1 MSAAVLAR
9 IGDVGRMGL
18 GVPLLVI
25 ALLAMVVLPL
35 PPLVLDAFFTFNITL
50 SLVIMLAVIYVQRP
64 LDFAVFP
71 TVLLAITLLRLALNV
86 ASTRVVLLNGHMGT
100 DAAGRVIEAFGHFV
114 IGGNYAVG
122 IVVFVILVVIN
133 FMVVTKGAG
142 RVSEVTARFT
152 LDAMPGKQMAI
163 DADLNAGLITQEQ
176 AVARRAEV
184 AQEADFYGAMDGA
197 SKFVRGDAVAG
208 ILILVINV
216 IGGIVIGTLDH
227 GMPIGEAGR
236 VYTLLTIGDGLV
248 AQIPAL
254 LTSTAVA
261 VIVTRMSRATTL
273 SDQVVKQL
281 VQHPRT
287 LTIAGSV
294 LGIIGLLP
302 GMPNVIFLLLAAAT
316 IGVGVRLEKR
326 ARLAPAA
333 APAAAAEA
341 AKKLEPPAAERELGW
356 EDVSAVDLIGLE
368 VGYRLIPL
376 VDRNQ
381 SGPLLA
387 RIKAVRRKLSEELG
401 FLVQSVHIR
410 DNLELKPAGYR
421 ISVLGVPVGE
431 GEIQVERDLAINPG
445 GVTAQI
451 VGVRT
456 KDPAFGLDAYW
467 IEPAAKEHAQAL
479 GFTVVDASTV
489 VATHLSELLKRH
501 AYQLLGHEEVQHLLE
516 RLAKSAPKLVENL
529 TPGALTL
536 GVVVKVMQELLV
548 DRVPVRNIRTIA
560 ETLAEHGT
568 RTQDPLLLLGHVR
581 EALGGSIVQGI
592 YGLRTEL
599 PVITLDASLEQ
610 LLRDGF
616 KGGDGSPTFEPGLAD
631 RLHGALL
638 DAAQQQELKGD
649 PPVLLVPTQLR
660 PWLARFT
667 RHGVPNLAVLAYGEI
682 PHNKSLRVVASVG
695 SANGAAGRAVPVR
708 ANAA

>member
-1 MSAAVLAR
+1 MSAVMTQRLAT
-9 IGDVGRMGL
+9 IGKLGL
-18 GVPLLVI
+18 GVPLLVV
-25 ALLAMVVLPL
+25 ALLAMVVVPL
-35 PPLVLDAFFTFNITL
+35 PPFLLDVFFTFNITL

-71 TVLLAITLLRLALNV
+71 TVLLGITLLRLALNV
-86 ASTRVVLLNGHMGT
+86 ASTRVVLLHGHTGT
-100 DAAGRVIEAFGHFV
+100 SAAGRVIEAFGQFV

-176 AVARRAEV
+176 AVTRRNEV
-184 AQEADFYGAMDGA
+184 SQEADFYGAMDGA

-208 ILILVINV
+208 VLILVINI
-216 IGGIVIGTLDH
+216 IGGLVIGTMDH
-227 GMPIGEAGR
+227 GLPVAEAGR

-254 LTSTAVA
+254 LASTAVA
-261 VIVTRMSRATTL
+261 VIVTRMSRASTL
-273 SDQVVKQL
+273 SEQVVRQL
-281 VQHPRT
+281 VQHPRA

-294 LGIIGLLP
+294 LGVLGLLP
-302 GMPNVIFLLLAAAT
+302 GMPNLVFLLLASAT
-316 IGVGVRLEKR
+316 AGSGYWLQKR
-326 ARLAPAA
+326 ARAA
-333 APAAAAEA
+333 AQPAKSEVAPQPEA
-341 AKKLEPPAAERELGW
+341 PPAADRELGW
-356 EDVSAVDLIGLE
+356 EDVSAVDLVGLE

-381 SGPLLA
+381 SGPLLG

-410 DNLELKPAGYR
+410 DNLELKPNAYR
-421 ISVLGVPVGE
+421 ISILGVPVGE
-431 GEIQVERDLAINPG
+431 GEIQTERDLAINPG
-445 GVTAQI
+445 GVNAQLI
-451 VGVRT
+451 GVRT

-467 IEPAAKEHAQAL
+467 IEPAAKEHAQSL
-479 GFTVVDASTV
+479 GFTVVDAATV

-501 AYQLLGHEEVQHLLE
+501 AHQLLGHEEVQQLLD

-529 TPGALTL
+529 TPGALPL

-560 ETLAEHGT
+560 ETLAEHAG
-568 RTQDPLLLLGHVR
+568 RTQDPAVLLAHVR

-592 YGLRTEL
+592 YGLRDEL
-599 PVITLDASLEQ
+599 PVITLDPSLEQ

-616 KGGDGSPTFEPGLAD
+616 KGGEGAPTFEPSLAD

-638 DAAQQQELKGD
+638 DAAGQQELRGE
-649 PPVLLVPTQLR
+649 PAVLLVPTQLR

-667 RHGVPNLAVLAYGEI
+667 RHGAPNLAVLAYGEV

-695 SANGAAGRAVPVR
+695 SPNGAATRQALPR

>member
-1 MSAAVLAR
+1 MSAVMAERLAR
-9 IGDVGRMGL
+9 VGRLGL
-18 GVPLLVI
+18 GVPLLLV
-25 ALLAMVVLPL
+25 ALLAMVVVPL
-35 PPLVLDAFFTFNITL
+35 PPFLLDLFFTFNITL
-50 SLVIMLAVIYVQRP
+50 SLVIMLAVIYVRRP

-71 TVLLAITLLRLALNV
+71 TVLLGVTLLRLALNV
-86 ASTRVVLLNGHMGT
+86 ASTRVVLLHGHTGT
-100 DAAGRVIEAFGHFV
+100 DAAGRVIEAFGQFV

-208 ILILVINV
+208 ILILVVNV
-216 IGGIVIGTLDH
+216 IGGLVIGPLDH
-227 GMPIGEAGR
+227 GMSISDAGR

-248 AQIPAL
+248 AQLPAL
-254 LTSTAVA
+254 LASTAVA
-261 VIVTRMSRATTL
+261 VIVTRMSRASTL
-273 SDQVVKQL
+273 SEQVVRQL
-281 VQHPRT
+281 VQTPRA
-287 LTIAGSV
+287 LTIAGGVLAV
-294 LGIIGLLP
+294 LGVLP
-302 GMPNVIFLLLAAAT
+302 GMPNVVFLLLASAT
-316 IGVGVRLEKR
+316 ITAGYWLEKR
-326 ARLAPAA
+326 ARLVAQAAKVPASQ
-333 APAAAAEA
+333 PAAAA
-341 AKKLEPPAAERELGW
+341 PPAADRELGW
-356 EDVSAVDLIGLE
+356 EDVSAVDLIALE

-381 SGPLLA
+381 SGPLLG

-410 DNLELKPAGYR
+410 DNLELKPNAYR

-431 GEIQVERDLAINPG
+431 GEIQTERDLAINPG
-445 GVTAQI
+445 GVTAQL
-451 VGVRT
+451 VGVRA

-467 IEPAAKEHAQAL
+467 IEPAAKEHAQSL
-479 GFTVVDASTV
+479 GFTVVDPATV

-501 AYQLLGHEEVQHLLE
+501 AHQLLGHEEVQQLLD

-529 TPGALTL
+529 TPGALAL

-560 ETLAEHGT
+560 ETLAEHAG
-568 RTQDPLLLLGHVR
+568 RTQDPMVLLAHVR
-581 EALGGSIVQGI
+581 EALGGSIIQSI
-592 YGLRTEL
+592 YGLRDDL
-599 PVITLDASLEQ
+599 PVITLDPSLENM
-610 LLRDGF
+610 LRDGF
-616 KGGDGSPTFEPGLAD
+616 KGGDGGPTFEPSLAD

-638 DAAQQQELKGD
+638 DAAGQQELRSE
-649 PPVLLVPTQLR
+649 PAVLLVPTQLR

-695 SANGAAGRAVPVR
+695 SPNGGTARASLPR

>member
-1 MSAAVLAR
+1 MSATLLAR
-9 IGDVGRMGL
+9 LGDIGRLGL
-18 GVPLLVI
+18 GVPVLVV
-25 ALLAMVVLPL
+25 ALLAMVVVPL
-35 PPLVLDAFFTFNITL
+35 PPFLLDAFFTFNITL
-50 SLVIMLAVIYVQRP
+50 SLVIMLAVIYVRRP

-71 TVLLAITLLRLALNV
+71 TVLLGVTLLRLALNV
-86 ASTRVVLLNGHMGT
+86 ASTRVVLLNGHTGT

-133 FMVVTKGAG
+133 FMVVTKGSG

-176 AVARRAEV
+176 AVARRNEV

-227 GMPIGEAGR
+227 GLPIAEAGR

-254 LTSTAVA
+254 LSSTAVA
-261 VIVTRMSRATTL
+261 VIVTRMSRASAL
-273 SDQVVKQL
+273 SEQVVRQL
-281 VQHPRT
+281 VQHPRA
-287 LTIAGSV
+287 LTIAGAV

-316 IGVGVRLEKR
+316 GGAGYWLEKR
-326 ARLAPAA
+326 AKAVPAA
-333 APAAAAEA
+333 APKAEA
-341 AKKLEPPAAERELGW
+341 AAKSEAPAAERELNW
-356 EDVSAVDLIGLE
+356 EDVSAIDLIGLE

-387 RIKAVRRKLSEELG
+387 RIKAVRRKLSEDLG

-410 DNLELKPAGYR
+410 DNLELKPNGYR
-421 ISVLGVPVGE
+421 ISILGVPVGE

-445 GVTAQI
+445 GVAAQI

-479 GFTVVDASTV
+479 GFTVVDAATV

-501 AYQLLGHEEVQHLLE
+501 AYQLLGHEEVQHLLD
-516 RLAKSAPKLVENL
+516 RLGKTAPKLVENL

-560 ETLAEHGT
+560 ETLAEHGG
-568 RTQDPLLLLGHVR
+568 RTQDPLALLGHVR
-581 EALGGSIVQGI
+581 EALGGSIVQSI
-592 YGLRTEL
+592 YGLRNEL

-638 DAAQQQELKGD
+638 DATQQQELKGE
-649 PPVLLVPTQLR
+649 PAVLLVPTQLR

-667 RHGVPNLAVLAYGEI
+667 RHGAPSLAVLAYGEI

-695 SANGAAGRAVPVR
+695 GPSATGRAVPAR

>member
-1 MSAAVLAR
+1 MSPAILAR
-9 IGDVGRMGL
+9 LQDVGRLGL
-18 GVPLLVI
+18 GVPLLVV
-25 ALLAMVVLPL
+25 ALLAMVVVPL
-35 PPLVLDAFFTFNITL
+35 PPLLLDAFFTFNITL

-71 TVLLAITLLRLALNV
+71 TVLLGVTLLRLALNV
-86 ASTRVVLLNGHMGT
+86 ASTRVVLLNGHTGT
-100 DAAGRVIEAFGHFV
+100 DAAGQVIESFGHFV

-122 IVVFVILVVIN
+122 VVVFVILVVIN
-133 FMVVTKGAG
+133 FMVVTKGSG

-176 AVARRAEV
+176 AVLRRSEV

-227 GMPIGEAGR
+227 GMPIAEAGR

-254 LTSTAVA
+254 LSSTAVA
-261 VIVTRMSRATTL
+261 VIVTRMSRASTL
-273 SDQVVKQL
+273 SEQVVKQL
-281 VQHPRT
+281 VQHPRA
-287 LTIAGSV
+287 LTVAGGV

-302 GMPNVIFLLLAAAT
+302 GMPNIIFLLLAAAT
-316 IGVGVRLEKR
+316 VSTGYWLEKR
-326 ARLAPAA
+326 AKLATLVAA
-333 APAAAAEA
+333 APAAAPKSQAQ
-341 AKKLEPPAAERELGW
+341 PAAADRELGW

-410 DNLELKPAGYR
+410 DNLELKPNAYR
-421 ISVLGVPVGE
+421 ISILGVPVGE

-451 VGVRT
+451 VGART
-456 KDPAFGLDAYW
+456 KDPAFGLEAYW
-467 IEPAAKEHAQAL
+467 IEPAAKEHAQGL
-479 GFTVVDASTV
+479 GFTVVDAATV

-501 AYQLLGHEEVQHLLE
+501 AYQLLGHEEVQHLLD
-516 RLAKSAPKLVENL
+516 RLAKTAPKLVENL
-529 TPGALTL
+529 TPGALSL

-560 ETLAEHGT
+560 ETLAEHGG

-581 EALGGSIVQGI
+581 EALGGSIVQSV

-599 PVITLDASLEQ
+599 PVITLDTSLEQ

-638 DAAQQQELKGD
+638 DAAQQQELKGE
-649 PPVLLVPTQLR
+649 PAVLLVPTQLR

-667 RHGVPNLAVLAYGEI
+667 RHGAPNLAVLAYGEI
-682 PHNKSLRVVASVG
+682 PHNKSLRVVANVG
-695 SANGAAGRAVPVR
+695 GQNAAGRAALPR
-708 ANAA
+708 AHAA

>member
-9 IGDVGRMGL
+9 LSDVGRLGL
-18 GVPLLVI
+18 GVPLLVV
-25 ALLAMVVLPL
+25 ALLAMVVVPL
-35 PPLVLDAFFTFNITL
+35 PPLLLDAFFTFNITL
-50 SLVIMLAVIYVQRP
+50 SLVIMLAVIYVKRP

-71 TVLLAITLLRLALNV
+71 TVLLGVTLLRLALNV
-86 ASTRVVLLNGHMGT
+86 ASTRVVLLNGHTGT

-133 FMVVTKGAG
+133 FMVVTKGSG

-176 AVARRAEV
+176 AVARRSEV
-184 AQEADFYGAMDGA
+184 AQEADFYGSMDGA

-227 GMPIGEAGR
+227 GLPIAEAGR

-254 LTSTAVA
+254 LSSTAVA
-261 VIVTRMSRATTL
+261 VIVTRMSRASTL
-273 SDQVVKQL
+273 SEQVVKQL
-281 VQHPRT
+281 VQHPRA
-287 LTIAGSV
+287 LTIAGGV
-294 LGIIGLLP
+294 LGVIGLLP
-302 GMPNVIFLLLAAAT
+302 GMPNIIFLLLAGAT
-316 IGVGVRLEKR
+316 VSAGYWLEKR
-326 ARLAPAA
+326 ARIAPA
-333 APAAAAEA
+333 APAAEATPKAEA
-341 AKKLEPPAAERELGW
+341 PAADRELGW
-356 EDVSAVDLIGLE
+356 DDVSAVDLIGLE

-410 DNLELKPAGYR
+410 DNLELKPNGYR
-421 ISVLGVPVGE
+421 ISILGVPVGE

-445 GVTAQI
+445 GVSAQI

-467 IEPAAKEHAQAL
+467 IEPAGKEHAQAL
-479 GFTVVDASTV
+479 GFTVVDAATV

-501 AYQLLGHEEVQHLLE
+501 AYQLLGHEEVQHLLD
-516 RLAKSAPKLVENL
+516 RLAKTAPKLVENL

-560 ETLAEHGT
+560 ETLAEHGG
-568 RTQDPLLLLGHVR
+568 RSQDPLVLLGHVR
-581 EALGGSIVQGI
+581 EALGGSIVQSI
-592 YGLRTEL
+592 YGLRNEL

-638 DAAQQQELKGD
+638 DATQQQELKGE

-667 RHGVPNLAVLAYGEI
+667 RHGAPNLAVLAYGEI

-695 SANGAAGRAVPVR
+695 SPGAAGRAAPAR

>member
-1 MSAAVLAR
+1 MAVVMQRLAE
-9 IGDVGRMGL
+9 VGRLGL
-18 GVPLLVI
+18 GVPLLVV
-25 ALLAMVVLPL
+25 ALLAMVVVPM
-35 PPLVLDAFFTFNITL
+35 PPFLLDAFFTFNITL
-50 SLVIMLAVIYVQRP
+50 SLVIMLAVIYVARP

-71 TVLLAITLLRLALNV
+71 TVLLGVTLLRLALNV
-86 ASTRVVLLNGHMGT
+86 ASTRVVLLHGHTGT
-100 DAAGRVIEAFGHFV
+100 DAAGRVIEAFGEFV
-114 IGGNYAVG
+114 VGGNYAVG

-184 AQEADFYGAMDGA
+184 AQEADFYGSMDGA

-216 IGGIVIGTLDH
+216 LGGLVIGTLDH
-227 GMPIGEAGR
+227 GMPIAEAGR

-254 LTSTAVA
+254 LASTAVA
-261 VIVTRMSRATTL
+261 VIVTRMSRASTL
-273 SDQVVKQL
+273 SEQVVGQL
-281 VQHPRT
+281 VQHPRA
-287 LTIAGSV
+287 LTVAGGV
-294 LGIIGLLP
+294 LGILGLLP
-302 GMPNVIFLLLAAAT
+302 GMPNVVFLLLASAT
-316 IGVGVRLEKR
+316 GGAGYWLEKR
-326 ARLAPAA
+326 ARQPKAAVEIEQAPKSAA
-333 APAAAAEA
+333 
-341 AKKLEPPAAERELGW
+341 PAAERELGW

-410 DNLELKPAGYR
+410 DNLELKPNAYR

-451 VGVRT
+451 VGMRA
-456 KDPAFGLDAYW
+456 KDPAFGLEAYW
-467 IEPAAKEHAQAL
+467 IEPAAKEHAQSL

-501 AYQLLGHEEVQHLLE
+501 AHQLLGHEEVQHLLD

-529 TPGALTL
+529 TPGALSL
-536 GVVVKVMQELLV
+536 GVVVKVMQELLL

-560 ETLAEHGT
+560 ETLAEHAG
-568 RTQDPLLLLGHVR
+568 RSQDPLALLAHVR
-581 EALGGSIVQGI
+581 EALGGSIVQTI
-592 YGLRTEL
+592 YGLRDEL
-599 PVITLDASLEQ
+599 PVITLDPTLEQ
-610 LLRDGF
+610 LLREGY
-616 KGGDGSPTFEPGLAD
+616 KGGEGTPTFEPGLAD

-638 DAAQQQELKGD
+638 DAAQQQEMRGE
-649 PPVLLVPTQLR
+649 PAVLLVPTQLR

-667 RHGVPNLAVLAYGEI
+667 RHGAPTLTVLAYGEV
-682 PHNKSLRVVASVG
+682 PHNKSLRVVANVG
-695 SANGAAGRAVPVR
+695 SPTAGRAAMPR

>member
-1 MSAAVLAR
+1 MSAAVIAQRLA
-9 IGDVGRMGL
+9 GVGRLGL
-18 GVPLLVI
+18 GVPLLVV
-25 ALLAMVVLPL
+25 ALLAMVVVPL
-35 PPLVLDAFFTFNITL
+35 PPLLLDAFFTFNITL
-50 SLVIMLAVIYVQRP
+50 SLVIMLAVIYVSRP

-71 TVLLAITLLRLALNV
+71 TVLLGVTLLRLALNV
-86 ASTRVVLLNGHMGT
+86 ASTRVVLLNGHTGT
-100 DAAGRVIEAFGHFV
+100 DAAGHVIESFGEFV
-114 IGGNYAVG
+114 I
-122 IVVFVILVVIN
+122 
-133 FMVVTKGAG
+133 VTKGAG

-176 AVARRAEV
+176 AVLRRNEV
-184 AQEADFYGAMDGA
+184 GQEADFYGAMDGA

-208 ILILVINV
+208 ILILAINV
-216 IGGIVIGTLDH
+216 LGGLVIGTLDH
-227 GMPIGEAGR
+227 GLPLAEAGR
-236 VYTLLTIGDGLV
+236 IYTLLTIGDGLV

-254 LTSTAVA
+254 LSSTAVA
-261 VIVTRMSRATTL
+261 VIVTRMSRASTL
-273 SDQVVKQL
+273 SGEVVRQL
-281 VQHPRT
+281 IQHPRA

-294 LGIIGLLP
+294 LGVIGLLP
-302 GMPNVIFLLLAAAT
+302 GMPNVVFLTLAAAT
-316 IGVGVRLEKR
+316 IGAGYWLEKR
-326 ARLAPAA
+326 NRVAP
-333 APAAAAEA
+333 PALKAEA
-341 AKKLEPPAAERELGW
+341 APKPETPAEARELGW

-410 DNLELKPAGYR
+410 DNLELKPSAYR

-431 GEIQVERDLAINPG
+431 AEIQPERDLAINPG
-445 GVTAQI
+445 GVNAQI

-467 IEPAAKEHAQAL
+467 IEPAAREHAQAL

-501 AYQLLGHEEVQHLLE
+501 AHQLLGHEEVQHLLD
-516 RLAKSAPKLVENL
+516 RLAKTAPKLVENL

-560 ETLAEHGT
+560 ETLAEHAG
-568 RTQDPLLLLGHVR
+568 RTQDPLTLLGSVR
-581 EALGGSIVQGI
+581 EALGSSIVQSI
-592 YGLRTEL
+592 YGLRNEL

-610 LLRDGF
+610 LLREGF
-616 KGGDGSPTFEPGLAD
+616 KGGTGRCSTRRSSRSSAASRPCCSCRESCVRGL
-631 RLHGALL
+631 R
-638 DAAQQQELKGD
+638 
-649 PPVLLVPTQLR
+649 
-660 PWLARFT
+660 
-667 RHGVPNLAVLAYGEI
+667 
-682 PHNKSLRVVASVG
+682 ASR
-695 SANGAAGRAVPVR
+695 ATGRR
-708 ANAA
+708 I

>member
-1 MSAAVLAR
+1 MNAAVLAR
-9 IGDVGRMGL
+9 LSDVGRLGL
-18 GVPLLVI
+18 GVPLLVV
-25 ALLAMVVLPL
+25 ALLAMIVVPL
-35 PPLVLDAFFTFNITL
+35 PPFLLDVFFTFNITL
-50 SLVIMLAVIYVQRP
+50 SLVIMLAVIYVARP
-64 LDFAVFP
+64 VDFAVFP
-71 TVLLAITLLRLALNV
+71 TVLLGVTLLRLALNV
-86 ASTRVVLLNGHMGT
+86 ASTRVVLLNGHTGT
-100 DAAGRVIEAFGHFV
+100 DAAGQVIEAFGHFV

-122 IVVFVILVVIN
+122 VVVFVILVVIN

-176 AVARRAEV
+176 AVARRNEV
-184 AQEADFYGAMDGA
+184 SQEADFYGSMDGA

-227 GMPIGEAGR
+227 GMPIAEAGR

-254 LTSTAVA
+254 LSSTAVA
-261 VIVTRMSRATTL
+261 VIVTRMSRASTL
-273 SDQVVKQL
+273 SEQVVRQL
-281 VQHPRT
+281 VQHPRA
-287 LTIAGSV
+287 LTIAGGV
-294 LGIIGLLP
+294 LGVIGLLP
-302 GMPNVIFLLLAAAT
+302 GMPNIIFLLLAAAT
-316 IGVGVRLEKR
+316 IGAGYWLEQR
-326 ARLAPAA
+326 AKA
-333 APAAAAEA
+333 APAIARAAEA
-341 AKKLEPPAAERELGW
+341 APKAETPAVDRELGW

-410 DNLELKPAGYR
+410 DNLELKPNGYR
-421 ISVLGVPVGE
+421 ISILGVPVGE

-445 GVTAQI
+445 GVAAQV

-479 GFTVVDASTV
+479 GFTVVDAATV

-501 AYQLLGHEEVQHLLE
+501 AYQLLGHEEVQHLLD
-516 RLAKSAPKLVENL
+516 RLGKSAPKLVENL

-560 ETLAEHGT
+560 ETLAEFGG
-568 RTQDPLLLLGHVR
+568 RSQDPLVLLGHVR
-581 EALGGSIVQGI
+581 EALGGSIVQSI
-592 YGLRTEL
+592 YGLRNEL
-599 PVITLDASLEQ
+599 PVITLDTSLEQ

-638 DAAQQQELKGD
+638 DATQQQELKGE
-649 PPVLLVPTQLR
+649 PAVLLVPTQLR

-667 RHGVPNLAVLAYGEI
+667 RHGAPNLAVLAYGEI

-695 SANGAAGRAVPVR
+695 SPSATARAAPVR